1 MLFHAK
7 LGIEKFLVRSNLIPA
22 DLLVDGFE
30 RHLISVTGDLE
41 RELYKN
47 MFQKPFRV
55 RNIKW
60 KVSLKKKKTR

>member
-1 MLFHAK
+1 MQK
-7 LGIEKFLVRSNLIPA
+7 IGIEKFLVRSNLIPA

-30 RHLISVTGDLE
+30 RRLISVTGDLE

-60 KVSLKKKKTR
+60 KVSLKKKKKNTR